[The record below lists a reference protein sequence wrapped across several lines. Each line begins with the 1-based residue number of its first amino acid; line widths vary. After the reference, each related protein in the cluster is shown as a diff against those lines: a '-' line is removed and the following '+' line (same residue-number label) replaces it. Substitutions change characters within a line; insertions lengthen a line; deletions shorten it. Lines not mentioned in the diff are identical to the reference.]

1 MSVACPHCGF
11 TLALSAG
18 GSPQQCP
25 RCGQGPQAGT
35 GTAPGVDATAAT
47 ATVDANDIGRD
58 RDHGN
63 AQDCAAARSGDDPL
77 EAVLASAIATLSA
90 DADASARGTAAPPL
104 LRPGAARAGG
114 RRHAPSFL
122 RTSATVVPSGPRW
135 PGRLGVGVLLLALA
149 SQLLLAQRNEL
160 AASARWRP
168 VIGAICAT
176 LRCGLPP
183 WRQPAAFTM
192 LNRSVQPHPR
202 LPDVLSVH
210 ASFRNDARWPQP
222 WPTLALGL
230 TDVNGR
236 AVGQRAF
243 QPREYRAP
251 TRPGQLAPGQS
262 ASVRLDIIE
271 PAAPVVAFTFDF
283 Q

>member
-1 MSVACPHCGF
+1 MPGTDATVA
-11 TLALSAG
+11 
-18 GSPQQCP
+18 
-25 RCGQGPQAGT
+25 
-35 GTAPGVDATAAT
+35 TAPVATAA
-47 ATVDANDIGRD
+47 VDASDSDSD
-58 RDHGN
+58 RDHGS
-63 AQDCAAARSGDDPL
+63 ADGGAAARSDDDPL
-77 EAVLASAIATLSA
+77 EAVLASAIATLPTG
-90 DADASARGTAAPPL
+90 ADASTRGAAAPPL
-104 LRPGAARAGG
+104 PRPGAARA
-114 RRHAPSFL
+114 APSFV

-135 PGRLGVGVLLLALA
+135 PGRLAVGVLLLALA
-149 SQLLLAQRNEL
+149 TQLLLAQRNEL

-168 VIGAICAT
+168 VIGAICAP
-176 LRCGLPP
+176 LRCELPP

-202 LPDVLSVH
+202 LPGVLSVH

-230 TDVNGR
+230 ADINGA

-251 TRPGQLAPGQS
+251 ARPTRLAPGQS
-262 ASVRLDIIE
+262 ASVRFDIIE